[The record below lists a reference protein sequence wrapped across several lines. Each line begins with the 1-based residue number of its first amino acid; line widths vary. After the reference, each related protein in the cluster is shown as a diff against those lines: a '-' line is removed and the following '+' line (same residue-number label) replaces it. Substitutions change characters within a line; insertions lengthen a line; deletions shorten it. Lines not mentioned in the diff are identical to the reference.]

1 MNNKKKDTRIPFRVN
16 ILFFTVFVLFTI
28 LVIQLGIVQILEGDS
43 YKEEI
48 GRTINDVS
56 KSPVPRGKIFDRNGK
71 IVVDNNP
78 LYAITYTPP
87 KRVQAEDK
95 LELAEELTSFL
106 SIDKKVMKKI
116 TERDKKEYWH
126 LKNKDESVARLS
138 DKEVDDLDDVEQYD
152 LMLDRIT
159 EEDIEEI
166 TDDELK
172 VIAIKREL
180 DKAYSLTPEVIKNE
194 NIYVEEYAKI
204 AEHLTT
210 LPGINTT
217 TDWERKFVYGD
228 TLKSVLGSI
237 TSQDQG
243 IPAEE
248 EDRYLS
254 RGYNRNDRVGKSGL
268 EEQYEDVLRG
278 RKEQVEY
285 TMTKSGEIV
294 GTDVIVEGERGKD
307 LIMTVDMDYQ
317 EKVDKLLLDELK
329 AGRSRGNTYLDD
341 VLAVVMN
348 PKTGEILAMSGQ
360 HYNEDKDK
368 YESTPHK
375 VLYDA
380 HRPGSTVKGATVLAG
395 LQSGV
400 MSPGEMIQDSPIK
413 IAG

>member
-1 MNNKKKDTRIPFRVN
+1 
-16 ILFFTVFVLFTI
+16 
-28 LVIQLGIVQILEGDS
+28 
-43 YKEEI
+43 
-48 GRTINDVS
+48 
-56 KSPVPRGKIFDRNGK
+56 
-71 IVVDNNP
+71 
-78 LYAITYTPP
+78 
-87 KRVQAEDK
+87 
-95 LELAEELTSFL
+95 
-106 SIDKKVMKKI
+106 
-116 TERDKKEYWH
+116 
-126 LKNKDESVARLS
+126 
-138 DKEVDDLDDVEQYD
+138 
-152 LMLDRIT
+152 
-159 EEDIEEI
+159 
-166 TDDELK
+166 
-172 VIAIKREL
+172 
-180 DKAYSLTPEVIKNE
+180 
-194 NIYVEEYAKI
+194 
-204 AEHLTT
+204 
-210 LPGINTT
+210 
-217 TDWERKFVYGD
+217 
-228 TLKSVLGSI
+228 
-237 TSQDQG
+237 
-243 IPAEE
+243 
-248 EDRYLS
+248 
-254 RGYNRNDRVGKSGL
+254 
-268 EEQYEDVLRG
+268 DVLRG

-413 IAG
+413 IAGSETKGSYRSGLGSVNDITALKKSSNVYMFYTALRMGGEFRYPFPNEASASVSTDEGILPMRNYFNQFGL